1 MNTIHLEIVTP
12 EGLIFSNDAKM
23 VVLPGA
29 DGDFGVLPGHAS
41 LVSLLQVGVVDI
53 ENLDGTHDAV
63 AIDWGYAKIDEDKI
77 SILVDGAVYVS
88 GNSESDIAKSI
99 ENAKTL
105 VKKMQDNNGILAA
118 ALTKIEN
125 TARAR

>member
-29 DGDFGVLPGHAS
+29 DGEFGVLPGHAS

-63 AIDWGYAKIDEDKI
+63 AIDWGYAKINEDKI

>member
-23 VVLPGA
+23 VVLPGV
-29 DGDFGVLPGHAS
+29 DGEFGVLPGHAS
-41 LVSLLQVGVVDI
+41 LVSLLQIGVVDI
-53 ENLDGTHDAV
+53 ENVDGSRDAV
-63 AIDWGYAKIDEDKI
+63 AIDWGYAKIDENKI

-105 VKKMQDNNGILAA
+105 VKKMHDNNGILAT
-118 ALTKIEN
+118 ALAKIEN
-125 TARAR
+125 SIKAR

>member
-29 DGDFGVLPGHAS
+29 DGEFGVLPGHAS

-53 ENLDGTHDAV
+53 ENLDGTHDPV

>member
-29 DGDFGVLPGHAS
+29 DGEFGVLPGHAS

-63 AIDWGYAKIDEDKI
+63 AIDCICE
-77 SILVDGAVYVS
+77 
-88 GNSESDIAKSI
+88 
-99 ENAKTL
+99 
-105 VKKMQDNNGILAA
+105 
-118 ALTKIEN
+118 
-125 TARAR
+125 R

>member
-1 MNTIHLEIVTP
+1 
-12 EGLIFSNDAKM
+12 M

-29 DGDFGVLPGHAS
+29 DGEFGVLPGHAS

>member
-23 VVLPGA
+23 VVLPGV
-29 DGDFGVLPGHAS
+29 DGEFGVLPGHAS
-41 LVSLLQVGVVDI
+41 LVSLLQIGVVDI
-53 ENLDGTHDAV
+53 ENVDGSRDAV
-63 AIDWGYAKIDEDKI
+63 AIDWGYAKIDENKI

-105 VKKMQDNNGILAA
+105 VKKMHDNNGILAT
-118 ALTKIEN
+118 ALAKIEN
-125 TARAR
+125 STKAR

>member
-12 EGLIFSNDAKM
+12 EVLIFSNDAKM

-29 DGDFGVLPGHAS
+29 DGEFGVLPGHAS

-53 ENLDGTHDAV
+53 EKLDGTHDAV

>member
-29 DGDFGVLPGHAS
+29 DGEFGVLPGHAS
-41 LVSLLQVGVVDI
+41 LVSLLQGGVVDI

-77 SILVDGAVYVS
+77 SILVDGAGYVS

>member
-29 DGDFGVLPGHAS
+29 DGEFGVLPGHAS
-41 LVSLLQVGVVDI
+41 LVSLLQIGVVDI

-77 SILVDGAVYVS
+77 NILVDGAVYVS

-105 VKKMQDNNGILAA
+105 VRKMQDNNGILAT
-118 ALTKIEN
+118 ALAKIEN
-125 TARAR
+125 SARAR

>member
-29 DGDFGVLPGHAS
+29 DGEFGVLPGHAS
-41 LVSLLQVGVVDI
+41 LVSLLQIGVVDI
-53 ENLDGTHDAV
+53 ENVDGSRDAV
-63 AIDWGYAKIDEDKI
+63 AIDWGYAKIDENKI

-105 VKKMQDNNGILAA
+105 VKKMHDNNGILAT
-118 ALTKIEN
+118 ALAKIEN
-125 TARAR
+125 STKAR

>member
-12 EGLIFSNDAKM
+12 EGLIFSNYAKM

-29 DGDFGVLPGHAS
+29 DGEFGVLPGHAS

>member
-23 VVLPGA
+23 VVLPGV
-29 DGDFGVLPGHAS
+29 DGEFGVLPGHAS
-41 LVSLLQVGVVDI
+41 LVSLLQIGVVDI
-53 ENLDGTHDAV
+53 ENVDGSRDAV
-63 AIDWGYAKIDEDKI
+63 AIDWGYAKIDENKI

-105 VKKMQDNNGILAA
+105 VKKMHDNNGILAT
-118 ALTKIEN
+118 ALAKIEN
-125 TARAR
+125 STKAI

>member
-23 VVLPGA
+23 VVLPGV
-29 DGDFGVLPGHAS
+29 DGEFGVLPGHAS
-41 LVSLLQVGVVDI
+41 LVSLLQIGVVDI
-53 ENLDGTHDAV
+53 ENVDGSRDAV
-63 AIDWGYAKIDEDKI
+63 AIDWGYAKIDENKI

-105 VKKMQDNNGILAA
+105 VKKMHDNNGILAT
-118 ALTKIEN
+118 ALAKIEN
-125 TARAR
+125 SAKAR

>member
-29 DGDFGVLPGHAS
+29 DGEFGVLPGHAS
-41 LVSLLQVGVVDI
+41 LVSLLHVGVVDI

>member
-29 DGDFGVLPGHAS
+29 DGEFGVLPGHAS

-105 VKKMQDNNGILAA
+105 VRKMQDNNGILAA

-125 TARAR
+125 SARAR

>member
-23 VVLPGA
+23 VVLPGV
-29 DGDFGVLPGHAS
+29 DGEFGVLPGHAS
-41 LVSLLQVGVVDI
+41 LVSLLQIGVVDI
-53 ENLDGTHDAV
+53 ENVDGSRDAV
-63 AIDWGYAKIDEDKI
+63 AIDWGYAKLDENKI

-105 VKKMQDNNGILAA
+105 VKKMHDNNGILAT
-118 ALTKIEN
+118 ALAKIEN
-125 TARAR
+125 STKAR

>member
-29 DGDFGVLPGHAS
+29 DGEFGVLPGHAS

-63 AIDWGYAKIDEDKI
+63 AIDCGYAKIDEDKI

>member
-23 VVLPGA
+23 VVLPGV
-29 DGDFGVLPGHAS
+29 DGEFGILPGHAS
-41 LVSLLQVGVVDI
+41 LVSLLQIGVVDI
-53 ENLDGTHDAV
+53 ENVDGSRDAV
-63 AIDWGYAKIDEDKI
+63 AIDWGYAKIDENKI

-105 VKKMQDNNGILAA
+105 VKKMHDNNGILAT
-118 ALTKIEN
+118 ALAKIEN
-125 TARAR
+125 STKAR

>member
-12 EGLIFSNDAKM
+12 EGLIFSNDAQM
-23 VVLPGA
+23 VVLPGV
-29 DGDFGVLPGHAS
+29 DGEFGVLPGHAS
-41 LVSLLQVGVVDI
+41 LVSLLQIGVVDI
-53 ENLDGTHDAV
+53 ENVDGSRDAV
-63 AIDWGYAKIDEDKI
+63 AIDWGYAKIDENKI

-105 VKKMQDNNGILAA
+105 VKKMHDNNGILAT
-118 ALTKIEN
+118 ALAKIEN
-125 TARAR
+125 STKAR

>member
-23 VVLPGA
+23 VVLPGV
-29 DGDFGVLPGHAS
+29 DGEFGVLPGHAS
-41 LVSLLQVGVVDI
+41 LVSLLQIGVVDI
-53 ENLDGTHDAV
+53 ENIDGSRDAV
-63 AIDWGYAKIDEDKI
+63 AIDWGYAKIDENKI

-105 VKKMQDNNGILAA
+105 VKKMHDNNGILAT
-118 ALTKIEN
+118 ALAKIEN
-125 TARAR
+125 STKAR

>member
-29 DGDFGVLPGHAS
+29 DGEFGVLPGHAS

>member
-29 DGDFGVLPGHAS
+29 DGEFGVLPGHAS

-105 VKKMQDNNGILAA
+105 VKKMQDNNGISAA

>member
-29 DGDFGVLPGHAS
+29 DGEFGVLPGHAS

-63 AIDWGYAKIDEDKI
+63 AIDWGYAKIYEDKI

>member
-29 DGDFGVLPGHAS
+29 DGEFGVLPVHAS
-41 LVSLLQVGVVDI
+41 LVSQLQVGVVDI

>member
-29 DGDFGVLPGHAS
+29 DGEFGVLPGHAS

-125 TARAR
+125 SARAR

>member
-29 DGDFGVLPGHAS
+29 DGEFGVLPGHAS

-77 SILVDGAVYVS
+77 SILVDRAVYVS